1 MEYSNKWLDNIV
13 CYSKQCYEIRTKA
26 PPYTSDMQ
34 CIAKQSR
41 YFMVHLNGRHFVP
54 ISENG
59 KPCIENVWNTTNDE
73 LLE

>member
-34 CIAKQSR
+34 CIAKGYKKQLPNS
-41 YFMVHLNGRHFVP
+41 L
-54 ISENG
+54 IS
-59 KPCIENVWNTTNDE
+59 
-73 LLE
+73 LL